1 MMKRAKISA
10 TYRTISPTLQQA
22 EVDEPL
28 PARLTFFLDNR
39 FTATHERRIRSM
51 LSTSFFRWMEH
62 FEARAEGE
70 ISEFQTCANKY
81 SRFNLAPVWFEE
93 KIGNG
98 AAAVDI
104 MMNGFTTM
112 FAANGFNRSAK
123 AFIKYEIPKAGQNFT
138 VKATNGSNPET
149 DSLTVT
155 INPKS
160 LDRTDLSNTALT
172 GALWHAWMHRLG
184 YRHPAGLYTSYFIGE
199 FPMCLMRGF
208 RDKVAGEKDS
218 RLFQFLS

>member
-1 MMKRAKISA
+1 MIPMA
-10 TYRTISPTLQQA
+10 
-22 EVDEPL
+22 
-28 PARLTFFLDNR
+28 FFLWN
-39 FTATHERRIRSM
+39 
-51 LSTSFFRWMEH
+51 EH
-62 FEARAEGE
+62 HFSRAQDE
-70 ISEFQTCANKY
+70 ISREQRCANKY
-81 SRFNLAPVWFEE
+81 ARFNLAPVWFEE